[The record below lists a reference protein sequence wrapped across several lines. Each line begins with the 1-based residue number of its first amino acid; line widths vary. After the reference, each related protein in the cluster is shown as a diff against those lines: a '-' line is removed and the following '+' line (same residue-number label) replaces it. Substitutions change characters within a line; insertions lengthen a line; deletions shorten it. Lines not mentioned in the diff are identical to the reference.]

1 MHFPT
6 AFVTAAVVSILTGSA
21 AVAAPL
27 AQQSTSE
34 QNGARKEDVYLGV
47 AGGAL
52 AGGGIAGL
60 IGIHHLNKQ
69 QKTFDVL
76 ERFLEDQRN
85 YHIFDGE
92 KKKAT
97 IKEMEDVI
105 SSGFFQQQAEQQKEV
120 QRARMGQILR
130 ANGPQWIC
138 MYNFLQ
144 ARGAIVRGYTTVS
157 AWNEAA
163 NDCDEGNHLP
173 VLRVTVGSGE
183 ASFQLPEKLWLP
195 QEKKWSSSQ
204 FALQPAHNAGLLQS
218 FAHQAQRSL
227 HTFTRTPAFA
237 ASMLQK
243 AENFGKKTV
252 GEMERVEAF

>member
-1 MHFPT
+1 MHFPA
-6 AFVTAAVVSILTGSA
+6 AFSAAAAVLSILMGSA
-21 AVAAPL
+21 AVAVPL
-27 AQQSTSE
+27 TQQSASE

-60 IGIHHLNKQ
+60 TGIHLLNK
-69 QKTFDVL
+69 KEKEVENLRWRMDSAWEMVFK
-76 ERFLEDQRN
+76 ERAKVREM
-85 YHIFDGE
+85 GE
-92 KKKAT
+92 
-97 IKEMEDVI
+97 VI
-105 SSGFFQQQAEQQKEV
+105 SSGEIQKTAI

-138 MYNFLQ
+138 MYNILQ
-144 ARGAIVRGYTTVS
+144 ARGAIKSGYTTVS

-173 VLRVTVGSGE
+173 DLRVTGSGW
-183 ASFQLPEKLWLP
+183 ASLQLPEKLWLP
-195 QEKKWSSSQ
+195 DEKKWSQ
-204 FALQPAHNAGLLQS
+204 FALQPAHKAGLLQS

-227 HTFTRTPAFA
+227 HTFTRTPALA

-243 AENFGKKTV
+243 AEEFGKKTV
-252 GEMERVEAF
+252 GEMERVDGF